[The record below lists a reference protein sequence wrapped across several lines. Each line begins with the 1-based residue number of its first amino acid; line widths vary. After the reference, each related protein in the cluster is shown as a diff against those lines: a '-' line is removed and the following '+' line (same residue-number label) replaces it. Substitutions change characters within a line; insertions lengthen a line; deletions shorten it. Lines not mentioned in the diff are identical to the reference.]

1 MVYNRKEIQQ
11 IYQYF
16 CIIGA
21 VISKNTKGEYTIWNT
36 NKDEQ
41 NYWDPKSDVITNIS
55 DQYGDV
61 IAICVGKGLWA
72 SPYWSGLKNE
82 YSWAFLNTNLF
93 NTYHAENIW
102 GNGWD
107 GTSHMFTQHLDE
119 LDVNKKGTI
128 WKKLLDESTDDYYL
142 YIPSKFEILSILED
156 LCDKE
161 HIPEQ
166 LGGTSAHTFNKNIG
180 KLFNIQT
187 TKLYSTSSQYA
198 SGSEYAKYI
207 YCADI
212 SNISF
217 KSTAKNSALVSIAL
231 IHFK

>member
-1 MVYNRKEIQQ
+1 MHTMWKIYMVMDGMVHPICSHSIQMNQKLIKKE
-11 IYQYF
+11 
-16 CIIGA
+16 
-21 VISKNTKGEYTIWNT
+21 
-36 NKDEQ
+36 
-41 NYWDPKSDVITNIS
+41 
-55 DQYGDV
+55 QYG
-61 IAICVGKGLWA
+61 
-72 SPYWSGLKNE
+72 KNCQ
-82 YSWAFLNTNLF
+82 T
-93 NTYHAENIW
+93 
-102 GNGWD
+102 
-107 GTSHMFTQHLDE
+107 
-119 LDVNKKGTI
+119 K
-128 WKKLLDESTDDYYL
+128 STDDYYL

-217 KSTAKNSALVSIAL
+217 KSTAKNSALLSIAL